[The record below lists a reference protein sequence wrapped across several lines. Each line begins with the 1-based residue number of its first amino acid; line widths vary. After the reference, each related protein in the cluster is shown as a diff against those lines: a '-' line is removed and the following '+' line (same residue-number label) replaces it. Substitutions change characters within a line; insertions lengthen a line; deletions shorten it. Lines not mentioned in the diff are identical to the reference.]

1 LERFNQKQYDLLFKS
16 DLLNFSSEYGDVFS
30 MSKQI
35 DVYNSMQSDA
45 EKEREEAQNQ
55 RALLLE
61 TISSLEDSI
70 ALLNNDI
77 ENVASKVNKI
87 NSEIIRIK

>member
-1 LERFNQKQYDLLFKS
+1 MERFTQKQYDLLFKS

-35 DVYNSMQSDA
+35 DIYNSMQSDA
-45 EKEREEAQNQ
+45 EKEREEVQNQ

-70 ALLNNDI
+70 ALLDNDI

-87 NSEIIRIK
+87 NSEVIRTK

>member
-1 LERFNQKQYDLLFKS
+1 LERFTQKQYDLLFKS

-35 DVYNSMQSDA
+35 DIYNSMQSDA
-45 EKEREEAQNQ
+45 EKEREEVQNQ

-70 ALLNNDI
+70 ALLDNDI

-87 NSEIIRIK
+87 NSEVIRTK